1 MVSYKKD
8 FPIFANNPGLVF
20 LDSAASAQKPTH
32 VIQGMAEFMSTSYAN
47 IHRWMYG
54 ISEQAEELYYASKTK
69 YAKYI
74 WANEEEIIYTYNATY
89 AYNMLAET
97 LWYSWV
103 LKAWDTILVDIAEH
117 HANIVPWQ
125 MLSQRHGVIVQW
137 IDLDEDYDYSL
148 EDFKKKYTEGV
159 KVVSLS
165 AASNVTGTL
174 YANLKTIST
183 LLRPDTFFI
192 VDGSQAAPHGCIN
205 VVDLRADA
213 MVATGH
219 KLMADTGIGMLYLK
233 KEHIKTLVP
242 ARGWGGMIEDVTTT
256 WYKPWL
262 GRHKFEPG
270 TPHIIGAVSLLK
282 ALEYIESIWW
292 CETLRNHEQALIAY
306 ALERIAKNP
315 KITLLGKKTA
325 ENRLGIFS
333 IVLETGSNHTKVG
346 EFLAQ
351 HNVCVRCG
359 GHCTHPLFHQLQY
372 NGSCRISIHLYND
385 IEDLTKCF
393 DLLETL

>member
-1 MVSYKKD
+1 
-8 FPIFANNPGLVF
+8 
-20 LDSAASAQKPTH
+20 
-32 VIQGMAEFMSTSYAN
+32 
-47 IHRWMYG
+47 
-54 ISEQAEELYYASKTK
+54 
-69 YAKYI
+69 
-74 WANEEEIIYTYNATY
+74 
-89 AYNMLAET
+89 
-97 LWYSWV
+97 
-103 LKAWDTILVDIAEH
+103 
-117 HANIVPWQ
+117 

-242 ARGWGGMIEDVTTT
+242 ARG
-256 WYKPWL
+256 
-262 GRHKFEPG
+262 
-270 TPHIIGAVSLLK
+270 
-282 ALEYIESIWW
+282 
-292 CETLRNHEQALIAY
+292 
-306 ALERIAKNP
+306 
-315 KITLLGKKTA
+315 
-325 ENRLGIFS
+325 
-333 IVLETGSNHTKVG
+333 
-346 EFLAQ
+346 
-351 HNVCVRCG
+351 
-359 GHCTHPLFHQLQY
+359 
-372 NGSCRISIHLYND
+372 
-385 IEDLTKCF
+385 
-393 DLLETL
+393 